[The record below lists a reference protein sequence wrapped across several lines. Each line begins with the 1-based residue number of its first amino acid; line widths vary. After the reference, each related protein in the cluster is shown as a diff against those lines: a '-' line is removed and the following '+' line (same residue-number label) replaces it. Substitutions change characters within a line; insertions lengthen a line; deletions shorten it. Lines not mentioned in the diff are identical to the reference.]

1 MEEDEENSEWLLVDT
16 SSKFNLT
23 FFVLILIKFSIIDTW
38 SISIFHRWI
47 YDRTFHIAY
56 EYKDH
61 WDQSLSFESD
71 CDADQVQVSHEFF
84 FGDWHERDGI
94 KEEAI
99 WITMNFV
106 SR

>member
-38 SISIFHRWI
+38 SISIFHRRI
-47 YDRTFHIAY
+47 YDGTFHIAY

-61 WDQSLSFESD
+61 WDQSLSFLTKTQPSISKQRLRFES
-71 CDADQVQVSHEFF
+71 AFPV
-84 FGDWHERDGI
+84 
-94 KEEAI
+94 
-99 WITMNFV
+99 
-106 SR
+106 